1 MYSSMRAASAPTV
14 VTSPCPGR
22 TLVSS
27 GRLKNVVFT
36 LPEDTKVLPGHGDA
50 TTVGAEAARID
61 EYIERGY

>member
-1 MYSSMRAASAPTV
+1 MIIES
-14 VTSPCPGR
+14 
-22 TLVSS
+22 
-27 GRLKNVVFT
+27 LKNVVFT